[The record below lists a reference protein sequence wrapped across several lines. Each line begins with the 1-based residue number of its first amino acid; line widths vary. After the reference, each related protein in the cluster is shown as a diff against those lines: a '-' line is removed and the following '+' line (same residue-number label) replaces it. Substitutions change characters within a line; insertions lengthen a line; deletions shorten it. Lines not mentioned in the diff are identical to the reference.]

1 MLLEVYIYIHI
12 FFFFSISLLNF
23 CKDSVNLSVK
33 VSLKLN
39 LLIFKNNFIYLFMA
53 VLSLHCCVGFSFSC
67 TEQGTT
73 LILHCSGFSYFG
85 AQAPGSQASAVAF
98 WHMGS
103 SLIRDGN
110 HVSSINRQILY
121 HWATREAPKNK
132 SINLKALDLMV
143 HQLRLQISIAR
154 GTGSAPGWGTKILHV
169 TQQCQKLKKFIH

>member
-1 MLLEVYIYIHI
+1 MDGGAWQATVCPPLDCRDSDTTEQLHFHFSLDHHTSYNNRRNDGRERATGTLCFWKYIYIHI
-12 FFFFSISLLNF
+12 FFFSISLLNF

-121 HWATREAPKNK
+121 H
-132 SINLKALDLMV
+132 
-143 HQLRLQISIAR
+143 
-154 GTGSAPGWGTKILHV
+154 
-169 TQQCQKLKKFIH
+169 